1 MEEGVIVFPVNNYGG
16 HPYVKQEGDKYYI
29 VMESELTPESKEEI
43 SKEFYEACKKE
54 FKK

>member
-1 MEEGVIVFPVNNYGG
+1 MEDTD
-16 HPYVKQEGDKYYI
+16 VKQDGDKYYI
-29 VMESELTPESKEEI
+29 AMKSEVEPESKEEI